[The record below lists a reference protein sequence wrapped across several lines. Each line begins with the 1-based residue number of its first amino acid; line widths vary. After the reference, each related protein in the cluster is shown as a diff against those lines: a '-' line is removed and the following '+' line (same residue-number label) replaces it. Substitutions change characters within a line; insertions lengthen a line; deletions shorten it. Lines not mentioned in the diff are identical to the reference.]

1 MNNARRSEIQGLV
14 NSLGKKPITP
24 VIFTKPKKPSRKRL
38 KILVGLFFIALLAL
52 AYNFRADLARLKNG
66 SVEAEASVAAAAGG
80 SATLV
85 AAGPE
90 AAQTRHHAHTVLSN
104 RLRPRT
110 FLSSLQFAGKPPV
123 WTPVKELQPPAPG
136 QKRIVYC
143 LMYAQ
148 LDPQTEKTWRDA
160 KMFQDEVSPLSPFL
174 RTVTLTTRES
184 LENLYDW
191 HVESVTSTLRLA
203 P

>member
-14 NSLGKKPITP
+14 NNLGRKSAAP
-24 VIFTKPKKPSRKRL
+24 VIFTKPKKKSRMRL
-38 KILVGLFFIALLAL
+38 KVLAGLLVVALLAL
-52 AYNFRADLARLKNG
+52 AYNFRADIARFKNG
-66 SVEAEASVAAAAGG
+66 PAGEEAFAATATGG

-90 AAQTRHHAHTVLSN
+90 GAQTKYHAHTALSN

-123 WTPVKELQPPAPG
+123 FVPVKELKAPAPG
-136 QKRIVYC
+136 RKQIVYC

-174 RTVTLTTRES
+174 RTVTLTGTES
-184 LENLYDW
+184 LEHLYDW
-191 HVESVTSTLRLA
+191 HVESVASTLRLA